1 MKNLNC
7 KLIKC
12 DVTIDPEGKRN
23 PTMHLQYEVETEY
36 EKKLVDIPQALLP
49 LCPCHIEV
57 EQDMT
62 FFDLCR
68 YSIKLDD
75 DRCALLRA
83 EGELSDEEYV
93 YAEKIIERRAKKMT
107 IKEIEEELGHK
118 IEIVSDTESM

>member
-12 DVTIDPEGKRN
+12 DVTIDPEGKKY

-49 LCPCHIEV
+49 LGADHLKV
-57 EQDMT
+57 EGDKAA
-62 FFDLCR
+62 FFDLFS
-68 YSIKLDD
+68 YSITLDN
-75 DRCALLRA
+75 DRCTLLRA
-83 EGELSDEEYV
+83 EGELSDEEYA

-107 IKEIEEELGHK
+107 IEEIEKELGHK
-118 IEIVSDTESM
+118 IEIVSDKE

>member
-12 DVTIDPEGKRN
+12 DVTIDPEGKKN

-36 EKKLVDIPQALLP
+36 EKKLVDIPQALMP
-49 LCPCHIEV
+49 LCPVHIEV
-57 EQDMT
+57 EQDMS

-75 DRCALLRA
+75 DRCVLFRA
-83 EGELSDEEYV
+83 EGELSDEEYA
-93 YAEKIIERRAKKMT
+93 YAEKIIERRAKKRT
-107 IKEIEEELGHK
+107 IKEREEELGHK
-118 IEIVSDTESM
+118 IEIVSDKE